1 MIHKKAYQ
9 RRAADEFGIEQT
21 RDPAV
26 VRSILE
32 AAGLIAEGVESP
44 SSCYL
49 IAYCGNE
56 PIGTAGIESRIDA
69 AILRSLAVA
78 ESMRGRG
85 IGEALIK
92 AARVA
97 AHTRGARILYVLT
110 KEPLTGWFTRLGF
123 VMVPMS
129 KLRSALSGTFLLNYL
144 VANYPEGLE
153 EMTAMALD
161 IANDGVIER

>member
-32 AAGLIAEGVESP
+32 AAGLIAEGVEAP

-49 IAYCGNE
+49 IAYRGNQ
-56 PIGTAGIESRIDA
+56 PIGAVGIESRIDA
-69 AILRSLAVA
+69 AMLRSLAVA
-78 ESMRGRG
+78 APMRRRG
-85 IGEALIK
+85 IGEALVK
-92 AARVA
+92 AARIA
-97 AHTRGARILYVLT
+97 AHTRGARTLYTLT
-110 KEPLTGWFTRLGF
+110 SEPLAGWFARLGF
-123 VMVPMS
+123 AMVPIS
-129 KLRSALSGTFLLNYL
+129 KLTTALSGTFLLNYL
-144 VANYPEGLE
+144 AANYPHRFEQ
-153 EMTAMALD
+153 MTGMALD